1 MSDEQLWFQVAENL
15 TELSRR
21 DNVKYQVRP
30 TRDSVRK
37 KLEKLNLLLSIPLV
51 HYLSFLSLL

>member
-37 KLEKLNLLLSIPLV
+37 KLEKLNLL
-51 HYLSFLSLL
+51 